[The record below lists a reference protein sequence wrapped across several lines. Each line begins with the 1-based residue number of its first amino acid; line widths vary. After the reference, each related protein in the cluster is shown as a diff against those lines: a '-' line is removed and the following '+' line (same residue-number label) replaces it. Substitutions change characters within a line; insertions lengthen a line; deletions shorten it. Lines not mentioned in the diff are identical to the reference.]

1 MKFHSH
7 RALPTFFVI
16 VLGVLLLAGEAQAAI
31 LTWNCTNDVWSNTA
45 CWNPNSIPTGSDTV
59 YVPTVSSSNTLL
71 TIDGTTGAA
80 IAGTV
85 YIDAS
90 VGTTVTLQQTA
101 SSLGATWEYV
111 GYSGSGAFTQSGG
124 VNGVNY
130 LVLGYNSGSNGTYNL
145 SDTGTLSA
153 NGSSEYIG
161 WAGTG
166 TLQSKWRH
174 EYDVQSFP

>member
-101 SSLGATWEYV
+101 SSLG
-111 GYSGSGAFTQSGG
+111 GNLG
-124 VNGVNY
+124 VRG
-130 LVLGYNSGSNGTYNL
+130 LFRQWRLHPEWRREWRKLPRS
-145 SDTGTLSA
+145 
-153 NGSSEYIG
+153 
-161 WAGTG
+161 W
-166 TLQSKWRH
+166 LQQRQQRH
-174 EYDVQSFP
+174 LQLE